1 MITLVKFITNKRE
14 VEGGNNP
21 VITKTLGK
29 TGVVH
34 WSTATQKKLIPKEE
48 EFWFVRIL
56 KEKGAGTPHG
66 LFVLEPLERVRMSHK
81 FIGDPDIVHM
91 IPGTYDI
98 EQLGNTLLL
107 HPHTTWYPERLGPN
121 WVCNLS
127 AKKSLYQKYYIDGRY
142 QVNSLIVV
150 FDRAHDWPKEELRMD
165 DSGTRPTNARPPDVI
180 AESPT
185 HGTGGGA
192 VGE

>member
-1 MITLVKFITNKRE
+1 MITLVKFFTNKRE
-14 VEGGNNP
+14 PEGGNNP
-21 VITKTLGK
+21 VITRTLGK

-34 WSTATQKKLIPKEE
+34 WSLATQKKLLPKAE

-56 KEKGAGTPHG
+56 KEKGARTPHG

-81 FIGDPDIVHM
+81 FIGEPDIVHM

-98 EQLGNTLLL
+98 AQVDNTLLL
-107 HPHTTWYPERLGPN
+107 HPHTTWYPERYGPA

-127 AKKSLYQKYYIDGRY
+127 VKKSLYQKYCKDGAY

-150 FDRAHDWPKEELRMD
+150 FDRATDWPKEEIRMD
-165 DSGTRPTNARPPDVI
+165 GSGPKPTSTDPPVVTE
-180 AESPT
+180 APT
-185 HGTGGGA
+185 PSTAGGA